1 MPPADADDPPGE
13 RKAPGIGGT
22 CGGAVHFRKFT
33 GISPSQ
39 LHRANA
45 MSKSKIFA
53 AALSG
58 LIIAAPP
65 PALAQAAS
73 SGSSGTVAT
82 CGTVT
87 ALARA
92 GNNLTA
98 AERTLLAACRANRG
112 GNSANRN
119 NRTPGPALPE
129 DDEER
134 ALGG

>member
-1 MPPADADDPPGE
+1 MEFTTDA
-13 RKAPGIGGT
+13 
-22 CGGAVHFRKFT
+22 
-33 GISPSQ
+33 PSQ